1 MKILVVGGGSGGHVT
16 PVIAVVR
23 EIWEIRPRAKIEFW
37 TDKKYFKN
45 TKKLAFENDMDL
57 RVRKIAAGK
66 LRRYTNFKF
75 IDYLQHFD
83 VILQNIAD
91 FFRIIGGFIQ
101 SFWRLIRNRP
111 DVIFLKGGY
120 VCLPVGIV
128 AKWLHIPYIIHD
140 SDATPGLT
148 NRLLSKKATKIVTG
162 MPLKYYN
169 YPEEKAVWTGIP
181 INQEFHPVGE
191 KKQKSLKKELGFN
204 ENEPLLVVTGGS
216 LGAENINVA
225 IREILPE
232 LLKMTSVLLVAGRER
247 YPEMLDLKDYEKW
260 EDGKLVSNFRM
271 LEFSGEMYKLFGAA
285 DLVVSR
291 AGASTMTELSSM
303 AKAVI
308 MVPNYKLPG
317 YHQVKNAET
326 YAKENAA
333 VIVEDNKIQKDPSL
347 LLKEIKKLLKDK
359 KKREELGANL
369 KTFSKDNAAKN
380 LADIVID
387 VANASATK
395 VASVEKKS

>member
-1 MKILVVGGGSGGHVT
+1 MT

-148 NRLLSKKATKIVTG
+148 NRLLSKKATKIATG

>member
-1 MKILVVGGGSGGHVT
+1 MT

-148 NRLLSKKATKIVTG
+148 NRLLSKKATKIATG

-232 LLKMTSVLLVAGRER
+232 LLRVTSVLLVAGRER

-333 VIVEDNKIQKDPSL
+333 VIVEDNKMQKDPSL

-395 VASVEKKS
+395 VASAEKKS

>member
-1 MKILVVGGGSGGHVT
+1 MT

-148 NRLLSKKATKIVTG
+148 NRLLSKKATKIATG

-232 LLKMTSVLLVAGRER
+232 LLKVTSVLLVAGRER

-333 VIVEDNKIQKDPSL
+333 VIVEDNKMQKDSSL

-395 VASVEKKS
+395 VASAEKKS

>member
-1 MKILVVGGGSGGHVT
+1 MT

-204 ENEPLLVVTGGS
+204 ENAPLLVVTGGS